1 MNVFFCQVQQAVE
14 TVGMAAMV
22 GFGVLAVAGIAA
34 AIFGGGS
41 KKKDKG
47 GEYK

>member
-1 MNVFFCQVQQAVE
+1 
-14 TVGMAAMV
+14 MAAMV

-41 KKKDKG
+41 KKKNEEKE
-47 GEYK
+47 EYK